1 MTPRVDAWMRQ
12 ANSDWAV
19 AELTARQGFHNQACY
34 HYGQA
39 AEKELKALLIS
50 LGSLPPYSHA
60 LERLVDSLE
69 SAGLDVQPLR
79 ELRLKA
85 LSRMTARRAIRAK
98 AKPPLIALTTRTA
111 IKHAALR
118 STCWPSR
125 KPASNRK
132 HDIYTISKRYCYD
145 IALNH

>member
-19 AELTARQGFHNQACY
+19 AELTAKQGFHSQACY

-39 AEKELKALLIS
+39 AEKALKALLIS

-69 SAGLDVQPLR
+69 SAGLDAQPLR

-85 LSRMTARRAIRAK
+85 LSRMNSETRYPSDSEAPADRFDEQDSEEARSVTEHVLAFAK
-98 AKPPLIALTTRTA
+98 ANLKP
-111 IKHAALR
+111 
-118 STCWPSR
+118 
-125 KPASNRK
+125 
-132 HDIYTISKRYCYD
+132 
-145 IALNH
+145 

>member
-19 AELTARQGFHNQACY
+19 AELTAKQGFHY

-39 AEKELKALLIS
+39 AEKALKALLIS

-69 SAGLDVQPLR
+69 SAGLDVQLLR

-85 LSRMTARRAIRAK
+85 LSRMNSETRYPSDSEAPADRFDEQDSEEARSVAEHVLAFAK
-98 AKPPLIALTTRTA
+98 ASLQA
-111 IKHAALR
+111 
-118 STCWPSR
+118 
-125 KPASNRK
+125 
-132 HDIYTISKRYCYD
+132 
-145 IALNH
+145 

>member
-19 AELTARQGFHNQACY
+19 AELTAEQGFHSQACY
-34 HYGQA
+34 H
-39 AEKELKALLIS
+39 
-50 LGSLPPYSHA
+50 YSHA

-85 LSRMTARRAIRAK
+85 LSRMNSETRYPSDSEAPVDRFDQQDSEQARSIAEHVLAFAK
-98 AKPPLIALTTRTA
+98 ASLQP
-111 IKHAALR
+111 
-118 STCWPSR
+118 
-125 KPASNRK
+125 
-132 HDIYTISKRYCYD
+132 
-145 IALNH
+145 

>member
-19 AELTARQGFHNQACY
+19 AELTSEQGFHSQACY

-39 AEKELKALLIS
+39 TEKALKALLIS

-85 LSRMTARRAIRAK
+85 LSRMNSE
-98 AKPPLIALTTRTA
+98 TRY
-111 IKHAALR
+111 
-118 STCWPSR
+118 PSDSEA
-125 KPASNRK
+125 PAGSR
-132 HDIYTISKRYCYD
+132 C
-145 IALNH
+145 

>member
-19 AELTARQGFHNQACY
+19 AELTAQQGFHSQACY

-39 AEKELKALLIS
+39 AEKALKALLIS

-69 SAGLDVQPLR
+69 AGGVDVTPIR
-79 ELRLKA
+79 TVRLKA
-85 LSRMTARRAIRAK
+85 LSRMNTETRYPSDSEAPADRFDAEDSAQ
-98 AKPPLIALTTRTA
+98 ARTA
-111 IKHAALR
+111 ASQVMAFA
-118 STCWPSR
+118 STM
-125 KPASNRK
+125 
-132 HDIYTISKRYCYD
+132 TSKQARYRYD
-145 IALNH
+145 